1 MNREAI
7 EECGLRVTLYAMI
20 ATVVALPVTDAVG
33 PIVRAIAEA
42 LGEMIG
48 NY

>member
-1 MNREAI
+1 MTAASRILAG
-7 EECGLRVTLYAMI
+7 CLRVTLYAMI

-42 LGEMIG
+42 WAK
-48 NY
+48 